1 MEDLKADRIR
11 VAKIITKYV
20 KENVKENEPC
30 IKKNEEIEKILLDS
44 GISENELNKMKNKD
58 RFLFSDMCY
67 NKTNKDCF
75 KTEPSY
81 NYFFS
86 EDFKHIFKHIN
97 KGLYELLGENYNY
110 TGFVE
115 WEPRKGENKGKVV
128 IVGEWINGKVKPYK
142 HILKEE
148 FLKSLQKD
156 NDELEKAVM
165 NIKAGEERE
174 ALVKIRVNQG
184 EFRKGLLRRKS
195 CCCLCGIE
203 NEELLIASH
212 IKPWSKSTAEEKTD
226 IYNGLLLCP
235 NHDKLFDGGWITFDK
250 DGKIIISKEISNYR
264 YDKILLN
271 IDENK
276 KIDVYDENRNYIKYH
291 RENIFRD
298 NKKE

>member
-1 MEDLKADRIR
+1 
-11 VAKIITKYV
+11 
-20 KENVKENEPC
+20 
-30 IKKNEEIEKILLDS
+30 
-44 GISENELNKMKNKD
+44 
-58 RFLFSDMCY
+58 
-67 NKTNKDCF
+67 
-75 KTEPSY
+75 
-81 NYFFS
+81 
-86 EDFKHIFKHIN
+86 
-97 KGLYELLGENYNY
+97 
-110 TGFVE
+110 
-115 WEPRKGENKGKVV
+115 
-128 IVGEWINGKVKPYK
+128 
-142 HILKEE
+142 
-148 FLKSLQKD
+148 
-156 NDELEKAVM
+156 M

-298 NKKE
+298 NKKEQIMIKSKRKISRCTSFAWNNKFNMQLSEIFLQDKHSN